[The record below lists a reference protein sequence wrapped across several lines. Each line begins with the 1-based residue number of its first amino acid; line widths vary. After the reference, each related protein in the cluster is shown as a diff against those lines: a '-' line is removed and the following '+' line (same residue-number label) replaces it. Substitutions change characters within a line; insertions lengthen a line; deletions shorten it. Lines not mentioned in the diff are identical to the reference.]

1 MTATTRA
8 RSFCEATLGPGAIH
22 GVAAAVGALGGS
34 VALALASTRHGT
46 NGAFHSGSR
55 AVDVIGGLLLIC
67 STAPLAAS
75 RRAPVAVFSVT
86 AAVATVAAA
95 LGYPIGFPVGPT
107 VALYFLAASRS
118 EARPWSRAM
127 TTTVVGLLVAY
138 LGARATALSRFPGLE
153 LSHTSLAWA
162 AAWFAGDR
170 ARLRHKQLA
179 ELRERAIHAERDAE
193 RERLLAVAEERARI
207 ARDLHDSAGSAVNVI
222 AVRAGAARLR
232 HASEPHRSLEALEAI
247 EELARHTAEEI
258 DHIVG
263 ALRDGP
269 AREDEVE
276 SPPGLASLQ
285 DLVARRAA
293 YGLDIT
299 LGTAGSPHPL
309 GVTADQAAYRILQE
323 ALTNAARHGAG
334 PARVELRYG
343 DAAVDLL
350 VRNPVTVGSRG
361 RSGGGHGIVGMRER
375 AALLGGALAVERSNG
390 TFSVRATIPY
400 GGRR

>member
-1 MTATTRA
+1 MTATTQP
-8 RSFCEATLGPGAIH
+8 RSFCEATLGPLALP

-34 VALALASTRHGT
+34 VAVALASTRHGA
-46 NGAFHSGSR
+46 NGVFHSGSR
-55 AVDVIGGLLLIC
+55 AVDVLGGLLLVL
-67 STAPLAAS
+67 STTPLAAS
-75 RRAPVAVFSVT
+75 RRAPVAVFSFTT
-86 AAVATVAAA
+86 AAATVAAA

-118 EARPWSRAM
+118 EERPWSRAM

-170 ARLRHKQLA
+170 VRLRHKQIA
-179 ELRERAIHAERDAE
+179 ELRERAVHAERDAE

-232 HASEPHRSLEALEAI
+232 HTSEPHRSLAALEAI
-247 EELARHTAEEI
+247 EELARQTAEEI

-263 ALRDGP
+263 ALREGG
-269 AREDEVE
+269 ARQDEVE
-276 SPPGLASLQ
+276 SPPGLASLA
-285 DLVARRAA
+285 DLVARQAA
-293 YGLDIT
+293 SGLDVT
-299 LGTAGSPHPL
+299 VDTAGSPQRL
-309 GVTADQAAYRILQE
+309 GGTADQAAYRILQE

-334 PARVELRYG
+334 GARVELRYG

-350 VRNPVTVGSRG
+350 VTNPVAVGG
-361 RSGGGHGIVGMRER
+361 VDRSGGGHGIVGMRER
-375 AALLGGALAVERSNG
+375 AALLGGALSAERAKG
-390 TFSVRATIPY
+390 TFSVRASLPY
-400 GGRR
+400 GTRL